1 MIALSKLDSKNVL
14 ISLDTIKY
22 IESTPD
28 TLVFFINGD
37 SLIVRE
43 SLEEVQRRVVEYKA
57 RVLKNSE
64 VSKS

>member
-1 MIALSKLDSKNVL
+1 LIALSKLDSKNVL